1 MFIISI
7 NFWNFWNYWKSMMS
21 HWLATSVF
29 FGGVGLVRSA
39 TIEEVHVYLLPSG
52 NLKEAV
58 NSEQADGVGRSV
70 VSKSLSITEVECGDS
85 IFMWLSGVAV
95 TAVVEYTM
103 VGGSLH
109 EGAMDIVAG

>member
-7 NFWNFWNYWKSMMS
+7 NFWNFWNCWKSMMS
-21 HWLATSVF
+21 HWMATSVF
-29 FGGVGLVRSA
+29 FGGVGLVGSA

-52 NLKEAV
+52 NLNEAV
-58 NSEQADGVGRSV
+58 NSEQADGLGRLV

-95 TAVVEYTM
+95 TAVVEHMM

-109 EGAMDIVAG
+109 EGVMDVVAG